1 MNFTKHILSAL
12 ISFSFISVAFSQE
25 PTTSKNVNITHSNG
39 YPVIDA
45 YSKKYFKTED
55 GILSIKTVGRKNNE
69 FIFQKF
75 SGNNLNETSR
85 ITELLD
91 GPQFNVLSFNP
102 FGFYE
107 IGEKI
112 QFLYSLKDKGSDK
125 QELFALEVNIE
136 KGGFIGDSKSL
147 LKITEKLSTYYNFS
161 IDFSEDKEKIIIR
174 YNYAPEIKKDS
185 ESKAKIGMAVFNSE
199 LEKLWD
205 NDITMPETENL
216 LTVKDFTIDSY
227 GNGYFLLRKSAEEI
241 TRKTAQD
248 PDNFSLSILKVDE
261 NGAGEETSFKIQD
274 KIIDNVLIKENKN
287 GDIVCAGYYRKPKTY
302 SIDGVFTAVLSQD
315 GSLTQPSL
323 YEFSLDLIK
332 KYRSISEKGE
342 RKLQEKE
349 DKGELGMS
357 HLQMRSIEVLSDGST
372 LLTGEIFYITT
383 STDSK
388 GNTTTTYHYNDII
401 LTKINVDG
409 EVDWMKKIPKKSTR
423 DSYRQFISDDFIY
436 ITFSDNPLNATLAED
451 KTPAYAI
458 PIACIAY
465 KIELEEATHE
475 YLTLFSLKMIDEIP
489 VYQFNLNRIVPISDN
504 EFTVEMYIK
513 KKQDMMFKVEF
524 EEE

>member
-1 MNFTKHILSAL
+1 MNFTKHILSTL
-12 ISFSFISVAFSQE
+12 IAFSCISVAFSQE
-25 PTTSKNVNITHSNG
+25 PTTSKNVSVTHSSG

-75 SGNNLNETSR
+75 TGNNLNETSR
-85 ITELLD
+85 VTELLD
-91 GPQFNVLSFNP
+91 GPQFNVLTFNP

-107 IGEKI
+107 IGETI
-112 QFLYSLKDKGSDK
+112 QFLYILKEKGSDK
-125 QELFALEVNIE
+125 QEFFALEVNLS
-136 KGGFIGDSKSL
+136 KGGFIGEPKSL
-147 LKITEKLSTYYNFS
+147 FTVTKKLSTYYSFS
-161 IDFSEDKEKIIIR
+161 IDFSENKEKIIFR

-205 NDITMPETENL
+205 NDIIMPQTENL
-216 LTVKDFTIDSY
+216 LSVVDFTIDSY
-227 GNGYFLLRKSAEEI
+227 SNGYFLLRKSEEEI
-241 TRKTAQD
+241 SRKTAQD

-261 NGAGEETSFKIQD
+261 NGASEETSFKIQD

-287 GDIVCAGYYRKPKTY
+287 GDIVCAGYYRKPKSY
-302 SIDGVFTAVLSQD
+302 SIDGVFTAILSQD
-315 GSLTQPSL
+315 GSLTEPSM
-323 YEFSLDLIK
+323 YEFSMDFIK
-332 KYRSISEKGE
+332 QYRSISEKGE

-357 HLQMRSIEVLSDGST
+357 HLQMRSIIDLSDGST
-372 LLTGEIFYITT
+372 LITGEIFYITT
-383 STDSK
+383 TTDSK
-388 GNTTTTYHYNDII
+388 GNTRTTYHYNDII

-409 EVDWMKKIPKKSTR
+409 EVEWMKKIPKKSTR

-436 ITFSDNPLNATLAED
+436 ITFSDNPLNAALADD
-451 KTPAYAI
+451 KTPEYAR

-475 YLTLFSLKMIDEIP
+475 YLTLFSLKTIDEIP
-489 VYQFNLNRIVPISDN
+489 VYQFNLDRIVPISDN
-504 EFTVEMYIK
+504 EFAVEMYIK
-513 KKQDMMFKVEF
+513 KKQDMMFKIEF